1 MTAMT
6 TKPPQRGAWRIGELA
21 QASGVST
28 DTLRHYERKGLL
40 RPMRSGNG
48 YREYPEHALERVR
61 MIRQAL
67 AVGFTL
73 DELSAVFR
81 VFDRGGA
88 PCRDVRSLAA
98 AKLAEIERHLQDVI
112 AMRDELRESL
122 KDWDERL
129 SKTARGQR
137 AGLLKA
143 LAARDSVRSSSTSL
157 LLRKPKRKGK
167 KHE

>member
-1 MTAMT
+1 
-6 TKPPQRGAWRIGELA
+6 
-21 QASGVST
+21 
-28 DTLRHYERKGLL
+28 
-40 RPMRSGNG
+40 
-48 YREYPEHALERVR
+48 